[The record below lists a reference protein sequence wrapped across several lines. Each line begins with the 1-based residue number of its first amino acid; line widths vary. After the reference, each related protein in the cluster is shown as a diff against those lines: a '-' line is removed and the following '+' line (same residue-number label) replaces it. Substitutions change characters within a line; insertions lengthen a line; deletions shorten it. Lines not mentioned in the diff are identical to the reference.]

1 MKHVLRAPRI
11 PHASDAA
18 VHLGGELILCRTW
31 DISSTGMSLVCP
43 YRRRTDRPVQ
53 VEFFLSKEAGWL
65 RATARLTR
73 SDPFIGGFIW
83 GVRFTDLEDQ
93 AVNYIE
99 NHILGKLMSESFQPT
114 EVQPVPALA

>member
-1 MKHVLRAPRI
+1 MENVLRAPRI

-53 VEFFLSKEAGWL
+53 VEFFLSQESGWL
-65 RATARLTR
+65 RAEAKLVR

-83 GVRFTDLEDQ
+83 GIRFTDLEDRT
-93 AVNYIE
+93 ASSIE
-99 NHILGKLMSESFQPT
+99 SHILGKLVSESYQAT
-114 EVQPVPALA
+114 EIQPVPALA